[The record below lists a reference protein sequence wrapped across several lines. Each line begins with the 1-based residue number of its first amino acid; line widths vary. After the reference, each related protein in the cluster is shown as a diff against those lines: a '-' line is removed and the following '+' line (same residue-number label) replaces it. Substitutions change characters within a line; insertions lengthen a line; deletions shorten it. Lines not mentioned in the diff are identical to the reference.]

1 MRKSSVM
8 RLPDGVALH
17 PLASHRDSRGSFT
30 ELFRDEWEV
39 GVAPVQWNACSS
51 EAGSFRGVHV
61 HPRHDDYFL
70 LLTGHLTI
78 GLRDLRRGSPTEGLS
93 SIVEMT
99 GDPIT
104 AIVMPHGVA
113 HGFYYHA
120 PSLHLYAVSEYWS
133 VDDELGC
140 HWADPELEIPWPG
153 QPTLVSERDAT
164 APPLAQLLEQLEPSQ
179 PHQAPASPAPIS

>member
-1 MRKSSVM
+1 M
-8 RLPDGVALH
+8 RLPDGVVVHTLT
-17 PLASHRDSRGSFT
+17 SHRDSRGSFT
-30 ELFRDEWEV
+30 EIFRDEWGI
-39 GVAPVQWNACSS
+39 GVEPVQWNVCSS
-51 EAGSFRGVHV
+51 EPGSLRGVHV
-61 HPRHDDYFL
+61 HPRHDDYL
-70 LLTGHLTI
+70 LLLMGHLTI

-93 SIVEMT
+93 AVVVMT

-140 HWADPELEIPWPG
+140 HWADPELEIPWPAE
-153 QPTLVSERDAT
+153 PTLVSERDAT
-164 APPLAQLLEQLEPSQ
+164 APPLARLLEQLEPSQ
-179 PHQAPASPAPIS
+179 PHQAPASPVPIS